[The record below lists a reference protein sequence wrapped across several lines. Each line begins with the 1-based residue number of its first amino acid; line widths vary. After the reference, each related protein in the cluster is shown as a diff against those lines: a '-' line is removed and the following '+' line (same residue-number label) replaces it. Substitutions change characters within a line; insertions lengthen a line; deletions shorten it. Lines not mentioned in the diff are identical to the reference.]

1 MVSQTFSIKLTA
13 NGKEVIA
20 LQDALKEKAKEYEQE
35 LGKINEQLKER
46 DKLTKEEI
54 KALEKEA
61 DSLANK
67 IKALGTAVEENI
79 TNMRKIDDVMKN
91 LAGSSTAEL
100 GKALRGVSQQFKR
113 VSDQTLKQ
121 GETMEQKLTEIKE
134 KMMEVR
140 HEMTKRD
147 GIDAMKRAKAT
158 LTELANTPLDKL
170 KMGLDSIEKRL
181 STMSEAELR
190 AADGMTLLQGRSQ
203 YKAQIAVNE
212 FGRAGT
218 SSLNAMNNEQLA
230 KERARLTSLYSATEG
245 VSGFETISKDA
256 LDRLQRLNQLLKER
270 ADKEREA
277 AKAAKETAAAQQQ
290 QQRINDIWNRWAQN
304 QKVTLSEMIELQ
316 KHFQEQLRNAN
327 GIGIGQDEQDRV
339 NSLRKNLNIINGE
352 IEQLTQDPKLDINK
366 MLANIDNQPLEKL
379 EAGLK
384 QLQEESKKLTAN
396 SPWTADQLGQ
406 QMDAFQKKIDQ
417 IKHSMEQVKQLD
429 IEDMLEDWNIDDQP
443 LEKIEEALK
452 QLEAEE
458 KKLTANM
465 TGDAE
470 RIRTQREKLLAQ
482 QKKIK
487 QATIDYASA
496 EKMAGETG
504 KHSVVELQKA
514 YDTLKQKLM
523 GLSTGQKA
531 EIEQTRENMA
541 KLKKAIDET
550 TGSIA
555 KQGGIWQTAVKNIT
569 AYVGVFGAFNFIK
582 GKLTDVVRL
591 NLELSD
597 SMANIR
603 KVSGLAMRDIQDL
616 TRTLAKMDTRT
627 TLAELEE
634 ISYRG
639 AKLGFGNF
647 GTQGL
652 LEFAQAANVVNV
664 ALKEDLGDE
673 ALAALSK
680 ITENM
685 GLIKKMGVEDAML
698 ATGSAMFQ
706 LAASSTA
713 AAGPIVEVT
722 KRLVPVAQMSGFATH
737 EILALASASDSLHLM
752 PEVVGT
758 ALSKLIMALQNN
770 HNLVEKYLGID
781 EGTIARLFKAGDAMD
796 ALLLV
801 FDKMNGKNVTELDDL
816 WKLLGSDGQR
826 LITVV
831 ADMANHTDTL
841 RTHLETSTKA
851 FKEAT
856 AVTDEYNIQQET
868 AAALIERANNAW
880 RNAFVNPDAEQNV
893 KGLAKAWY
901 DFSKG
906 LLESQLTMSG
916 VTLALNLLLGSLRL
930 LLSMLPALSVFAI
943 VKMFN
948 KLRVAMLES
957 KIATDMFATSW
968 KNMTTATKANWIG
981 LILASITQLVFW
993 IKNAA
998 SESDDLATSQKKLQ
1012 DAMSSAQ
1019 GKAEE
1024 EIGSLARLKGQ
1035 LENATLAAE
1044 DRAKILNKV
1053 KSDYDHYLNYLGV
1066 EIETVD
1072 DLTKHY
1078 DALTKV
1084 MKQRFAYQEREDY
1097 KRENLQ
1103 DIKQERRNA
1112 GADLKRMGKDIGLN
1126 IDLSLVDQYVK
1137 SGAKTAGEVF
1147 VKMFPD
1153 VEKTIAARQKTG
1165 MGGGQYGDFSKQF
1178 AAYFGKVKTEVEQTK
1193 KIDDAFAEEIGDFD
1207 YDKYLRTQIKGDFK
1221 VKPDKEE
1228 LKEQRKAAQER
1239 KKELKQEL
1247 ELAKRDS
1254 DAVIA
1259 KIEEWYRLQET
1270 TVTGFAAD
1278 GKWTQQ
1284 QAEMVN
1290 RELEAAKNEALAN
1303 ARLAISGRDTQ
1314 TWEQTKESLRV
1325 MMFDTGKWSQELFQQ
1340 MMDVSMD
1347 SIRQNLSRIDQ
1358 EGGQYGITTSSL
1370 KDGLD
1375 KNAAGNRR
1383 KVQELRNKTA
1393 KEVEKM
1399 LLQFNYFEQAA
1410 KAYEDRLTQLGVLTE
1425 TAEQAADRIRKA
1437 SGSLKAGDKTEE
1449 QMTAERSAARRQAG
1463 LQFLTQSAQQNYT
1476 VDYEDSA
1483 SLNKWLL
1490 DFTGG
1495 KGTIGTSGMEFQFSG
1510 WAEAFKDQFN
1520 LWLKDSEKYKAD
1532 IQAFYLSL
1540 IDFDKQYFDSVKN
1553 YRQKMNENFQQ
1564 RWDTSG
1570 RGQAYAD
1577 AASQIDLKGRRQ
1589 RMMGEDQ
1596 GTNFAQIG
1604 GFVNTTT
1611 DPELE
1616 ASMLRMQ
1623 QMQEEL
1629 EMFKMVNEQKKLEGA
1644 ELLAYQQGLAEK
1656 QRAVDEAE
1664 MAMQEALMNH
1674 INEHITKLAQWTAPI
1689 EQFGTEV
1696 GEAMGNALNG
1706 TQSMAEGM
1714 QEALKKVVQAWGQ
1727 STIDIV
1733 KQLLM
1738 QQLRQRLIGKAMGKQ
1753 AKQNQEEQTDI
1764 AEEGGERRMKAEAI
1778 METGLASITQQMG
1791 QQILSTKAEQDQQET
1806 QMEGQKARGGIM
1818 AGIAEGAA
1826 KIIGSLG
1833 WWGIPLVAV
1842 ITALLNG
1849 LLSMALNALFGGSS
1863 SANNNNA
1870 AASQKKIK
1878 LASGMLTYDEG
1889 NVRTVVGDDGRV
1901 YRAKEQ
1907 RSLPEGVSMV
1917 TEPIATRVNGQQA
1930 LVGERGPEIVIGRKT
1945 TRAIQM
1951 NRPDL
1956 LRDLAMIDRGITT
1969 RKVRT
1974 FDEGN
1979 ISDMATAFA
1988 GQLPAP
1994 QPSADGQ
2001 QSNGQIDTATADALR
2016 QLPAAMAAFAQ
2027 VMGMIQ
2033 KDGIPANLNMFGD
2046 NGAYKK
2052 FQQADKFYKK
2062 YGG

>member
-1 MVSQTFSIKLTA
+1 MASQTFSIKLTA

-79 TNMRKIDDVMKN
+79 TNMRKIDDVLKN

-113 VSDQTLKQ
+113 VSEQTLKQ

-170 KMGLDSIEKRL
+170 KMGLESIEKRL

-218 SSLNAMNNEQLA
+218 SSLNAMNNEQLT

-339 NSLRKNLNIINGE
+339 DSLRKNLNIIKGE

-384 QLQEESKKLTAN
+384 QLQEESKKLTVN

-504 KHSVVELQKA
+504 KHSVVELQKS

-550 TGSIA
+550 TGSIS

-627 TLAELEE
+627 TLSELEE

-1228 LKEQRKAAQER
+1228 LKEQRKAAQDR
-1239 KKELKQEL
+1239 KRELKQEL

-1259 KIEEWYRLQET
+1259 KIEEWYRLQEAAIT
-1270 TVTGFAAD
+1270 AQFAD
-1278 GKWTQQ
+1278 GILSEKESKTII
-1284 QAEMVN
+1284 
-1290 RELEAAKNEALAN
+1290 RELNIYKNQALGY
-1303 ARLAISGRDTQ
+1303 ARQAITGRDTES
-1314 TWEQTKESLRV
+1314 WNEFKENMGA
-1325 MMFDTGKWSQELFQQ
+1325 MMMDTGEWSKDLLSEVQQ
-1340 MMDVSMD
+1340 V
-1347 SIRQNLSRIDQ
+1347 NIDAVRAAINRFNGSD
-1358 EGGQYGITTSSL
+1358 EVMGISAASVR
-1370 KDGLD
+1370 DAIN
-1375 KNAAGNRR
+1375 KNAAGNQRTMQR
-1383 KVQELRNKTA
+1383 LRAEANQEIEDLLRKYHFFEQARDKFYDDLMSIGAIGETAEEMADRIQQGGQRDYRKEVMPMVEALGTRFRALGTRPFQIDRDNAQEIADLIGQMIQDHLQNPDEPAWTLQFPNLLDWQQDAETYKTELKNFYDVLLKMESDYYKARKQQREQDRKDAQERWMSMGWDVSEEQTDMQLQSQQSQRKIAGIGESFGQQYGWANTIAEDPEIKRIQNRIYWRNMELENLKATNASQELIMEKQNELLQAGADLAEKVSAEIANRVQKVQELSQPIADFAENAGQKLGDMMFNMQSQSMTWEQMWKNMVLA
-1393 KEVEKM
+1393 LAQSTVKM
-1399 LLQFNYFEQAA
+1399 GAQW
-1410 KAYEDRLTQLGVLTE
+1410 LTQKIQ
-1425 TAEQAADRIRKA
+1425 QALFYKQMEADEATHQAI
-1437 SGSLKAGDKTEE
+1437 
-1449 QMTAERSAARRQAG
+1449 MTMIA
-1463 LQFLTQSAQQNYT
+1463 
-1476 VDYEDSA
+1476 
-1483 SLNKWLL
+1483 
-1490 DFTGG
+1490 
-1495 KGTIGTSGMEFQFSG
+1495 
-1510 WAEAFKDQFN
+1510 
-1520 LWLKDSEKYKAD
+1520 
-1532 IQAFYLSL
+1532 
-1540 IDFDKQYFDSVKN
+1540 
-1553 YRQKMNENFQQ
+1553 
-1564 RWDTSG
+1564 
-1570 RGQAYAD
+1570 
-1577 AASQIDLKGRRQ
+1577 
-1589 RMMGEDQ
+1589 
-1596 GTNFAQIG
+1596 IG
-1604 GFVNTTT
+1604 GAT
-1611 DPELE
+1611 
-1616 ASMLRMQ
+1616 ARM
-1623 QMQEEL
+1623 E
-1629 EMFKMVNEQKKLEGA
+1629 
-1644 ELLAYQQGLAEK
+1644 
-1656 QRAVDEAE
+1656 
-1664 MAMQEALMNH
+1664 
-1674 INEHITKLAQWTAPI
+1674 
-1689 EQFGTEV
+1689 
-1696 GEAMGNALNG
+1696 GEAAINA
-1706 TQSMAEGM
+1706 
-1714 QEALKKVVQAWGQ
+1714 
-1727 STIDIV
+1727 
-1733 KQLLM
+1733 
-1738 QQLRQRLIGKAMGKQ
+1738 
-1753 AKQNQEEQTDI
+1753 
-1764 AEEGGERRMKAEAI
+1764 
-1778 METGLASITQQMG
+1778 TGLATNAAINTAEVG
-1791 QQILSTKAEQDQQET
+1791 QEVSMATILT
-1806 QMEGQKARGGIM
+1806 MLGISK
-1818 AGIAEGAA
+1818 GAA
-1826 KIIGSLG
+1826 KIIGTLG
-1833 WWGIPLVAV
+1833 WWGIPLIAV
-1842 ITALLNG
+1842 ISSLLLG
-1849 LLSMALNALFGGSS
+1849 LLASALSTAGQESGGAS
-1863 SANNNNA
+1863 A
-1870 AASQKKIK
+1870 AAKPKIK

-1889 NVRTVVGDDGRV
+1889 NVQTVVGDDGRV
-1901 YRAKEQ
+1901 YRAREQ

-1930 LVGERGPEIVIGRKT
+1930 LVGERGPEIVIGRRT

-1994 QPSADGQ
+1994 QQGQ
-2001 QSNGQIDTATADALR
+2001 QGSEDSPEMRQTLDSLSQTVAALSATVL
-2016 QLPAAMAAFAQ
+2016 QL
-2027 VMGMIQ
+2027 Q
-2033 KDGIPANLNMFGD
+2033 KNGIPS
-2046 NGAYKK
+2046 YI
-2052 FQQADKFYKK
+2052 KK
-2062 YGG
+2062 YGTGGLIDEVQSGLKFVGKYK